1 MKVVCTASGDTL
13 ESAFD
18 NRFGRAEKFI
28 VYDTG
33 SDTYSV
39 LDNSQN
45 LQAAQGAGVQSA
57 QHVVATGA
65 KVLITGHLGPK
76 AAKVIF
82 AAGIDAYHADAKTV
96 GEALAMYKS
105 KALKP
110 LRDADVEGH
119 WV

>member
-1 MKVVCTASGDTL
+1 
-13 ESAFD
+13 
-18 NRFGRAEKFI
+18 
-28 VYDTG
+28 
-33 SDTYSV
+33 
-39 LDNSQN
+39 
-45 LQAAQGAGVQSA
+45 
-57 QHVVATGA
+57 
-65 KVLITGHLGPK
+65 LGPK

>member
-1 MKVVCTASGDTL
+1 MKVAFTAAGDTL

-18 NRFGRAEKFI
+18 SRFGRAEKFI
-28 VYDTG
+28 IYDMESG
-33 SDTYSV
+33 IFSV
-39 LDNSQN
+39 IDNTQN
-45 LQAAQGAGVQSA
+45 FQAAQGAGIQSA
-57 QHVVATGA
+57 QHVVASGA
-65 KVLITGHLGPK
+65 EAVVTGHLGPK

-82 AAGIDAYHADAKTV
+82 AAGIAAYHADANTV
-96 GEALAMYKS
+96 GEAVSMYKS

>member
-1 MKVVCTASGDTL
+1 MKIACTASGDTL
-13 ESAFD
+13 EAPFD

-28 VYDTG
+28 IYDTE
-33 SDTYSV
+33 SNTYTV

-57 QHVVATGA
+57 QHVVASGA
-65 KVLITGHLGPK
+65 TAIITGHLGPK
-76 AAKVIF
+76 AARVIF
-82 AAGIDAYHADAKTV
+82 AAGIDAYHADAQTV
-96 GEALAMYKS
+96 GEALAMFKS